1 MTSNQYFKV
10 KQHVLSPTRDS
21 RKELDTSVLD
31 KFPKKPESVQ
41 RKKRAIELLDK
52 YDQWIESRKPKPK
65 KDPDDEKLIKLLGQ
79 KRAELNSQS
88 GSTTSRDTA
97 ASGTSSGTS
106 SSSGMAFKG
115 DEFVRKIYGILR
127 SAGLTGI
134 EIARF
139 FVKNGLTLT
148 KNVVTPI
155 HHSVQKHRRRTI
167 KRRNR
172 PLIYKTALRRIGGG
186 DIEKSNR
193 KTRKWRH

>member
-1 MTSNQYFKV
+1 M
-10 KQHVLSPTRDS
+10 
-21 RKELDTSVLD
+21 
-31 KFPKKPESVQ
+31 
-41 RKKRAIELLDK
+41 
-52 YDQWIESRKPKPK
+52 
-65 KDPDDEKLIKLLGQ
+65 GQ

-88 GSTTSRDTA
+88 GSTTSSDTA
-97 ASGTSSGTS
+97 ASGTS

-115 DEFVRKIYGILR
+115 DEFIRKIYGILR